1 MQQKLSPVLNEK
13 EIIKASDAIDKALE
27 NINNS
32 NRGEVAVRIL
42 SVVRNLNDH
51 IAYKIWHEEKPN
63 QPMDLQKVAS
73 KFSQIGK
80 YKFIA
85 RFDSFF
91 TSVSFSFHPYRR
103 WC

>member
-42 SVVRNLNDH
+42 SVVRNLNELGNSDWEL
-51 IAYKIWHEEKPN
+51 AMK
-63 QPMDLQKVAS
+63 S
-73 KFSQIGK
+73 K
-80 YKFIA
+80 
-85 RFDSFF
+85 
-91 TSVSFSFHPYRR
+91 RR
-103 WC
+103 KTLVVCSDCHRRIHK